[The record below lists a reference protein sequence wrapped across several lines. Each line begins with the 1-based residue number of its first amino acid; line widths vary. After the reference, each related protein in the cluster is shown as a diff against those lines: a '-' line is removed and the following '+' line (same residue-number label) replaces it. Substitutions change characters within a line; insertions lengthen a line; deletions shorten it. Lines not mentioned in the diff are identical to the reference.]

1 MHSIQIDKID
11 KRYYERGYFI
21 VSDGSS
27 GQEAFIVLRDAMRN
41 RGRVALASIVF
52 ANRSTSSRT
61 VGEMRARHRAA
72 LRRRGSGRKPSS
84 ARVSATAA
92 RQRTWSALVLTS

>member
-27 GQEAFIVLRDAMRN
+27 GEEAFIVLRDAMRN

-52 ANRSTSSRT
+52 ANRSTSSPSNR
-61 VGEMRARHRAA
+61 GAR
-72 LRRRGSGRKPSS
+72 GC
-84 ARVSATAA
+84 
-92 RQRTWSALVLTS
+92 